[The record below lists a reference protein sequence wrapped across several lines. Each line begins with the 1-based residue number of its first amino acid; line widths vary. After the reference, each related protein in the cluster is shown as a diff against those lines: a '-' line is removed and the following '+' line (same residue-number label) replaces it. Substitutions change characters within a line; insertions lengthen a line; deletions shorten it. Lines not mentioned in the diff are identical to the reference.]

1 MSLIDTYHIAT
12 GGQNFQDTYTFASN
26 GILIRVEVQP
36 LPPIPIPPRR
46 GGGTAPSWVDHHPD
60 KKEITRKKII
70 VTATICGVDYTEEVI
85 VEDKPKLTAKDVSVE
100 ISNKEDKPKIKIS
113 FDI

>member
-1 MSLIDTYHIAT
+1 MKRYYYRC
-12 GGQNFQDTYTFASN
+12 F
-26 GILIRVEVQP
+26 
-36 LPPIPIPPRR
+36 
-46 GGGTAPSWVDHHPD
+46 
-60 KKEITRKKII
+60 K
-70 VTATICGVDYTEEVI
+70 CGVDYTEEVI